1 MNLFR
6 TAILLAAMTAL
17 FMGCGWLPGGA
28 GGMFIA
34 LAIAAGMNLFAW
46 WKSDKVVLRM
56 YRARDGR
63 QDPAHA
69 RWPMGVNRFRLRRVC
84 ASP

>member
-1 MNLFR
+1 
-6 TAILLAAMTAL
+6 MTAL
-17 FMGCGWLPGGA
+17 FMGCGWLLGGA

-69 RWPMGVNRFRLRRVC
+69 RWPVGLMLHMAGRAC
-84 ASP
+84 D